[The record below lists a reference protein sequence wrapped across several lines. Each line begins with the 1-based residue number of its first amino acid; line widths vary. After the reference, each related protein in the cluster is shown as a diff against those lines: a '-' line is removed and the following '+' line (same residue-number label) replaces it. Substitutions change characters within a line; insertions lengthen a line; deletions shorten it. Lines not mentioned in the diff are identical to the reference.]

1 LSDWARDLDEFMTK
15 KEAERKREAEL
26 WAETKKRNTM
36 LIAEK
41 LVPALEEIEVELKKR
56 GREVVVSSGVDYASI
71 SVSFNGVRELDLGID
86 PSLMVDEIIIDRK
99 GGGAVNA
106 KGPLILEDPTKNL
119 ETVTKEDVIK
129 AVVSR
134 YKDRI

>member
-1 LSDWARDLDEFMTK
+1 MIK
-15 KEAERKREAEL
+15 KEVERKREAEL
-26 WAETKKRNTM
+26 WAETRKRNTT

-41 LVPALEEIEVELKKR
+41 LVPALEEIEVELKKH
-56 GREVVVSSGVDYASI
+56 GREVVLGSGVDYASI
-71 SVSFNGVRELDLGID
+71 SVSFKGARELDLAID
-86 PSLMVDEIIIDRK
+86 SSLMVDEIIIDRK

-106 KGPLILEDPTKNL
+106 KGPLIMEDPNKNL
-119 ETVTKEDVIK
+119 ETVTKEDVIT